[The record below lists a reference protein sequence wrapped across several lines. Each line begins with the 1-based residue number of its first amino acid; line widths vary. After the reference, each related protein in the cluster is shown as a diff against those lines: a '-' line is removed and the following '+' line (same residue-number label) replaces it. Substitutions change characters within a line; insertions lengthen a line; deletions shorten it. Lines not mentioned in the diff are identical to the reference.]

1 MDDYR
6 EPTMSTRAAD
16 GRRGQQPTM
25 DDVAAAAGVSRS
37 LVSLVMRDSPRA
49 SAHARAAVH
58 EAASRLGYRR
68 NLAASNLAAR
78 RTTTIGL
85 LLDDLHNPWFADVAD
100 GIQAVAEQQGYQVIL
115 ANGRRSSTVESRA
128 IDTFLASRVDGIVV
142 AGSRLTMPRL
152 AAVATEVPVVAV
164 GRTLAG
170 PQLGSVCADDAVGA
184 QLAVQHLAEQGH
196 RRIAHIDGGRGAGAA
211 PRRAGYVAAMRAAG
225 LQHEV
230 QVESGDFT
238 EAAGR
243 HAAQQLIRRDA
254 LPTAIF
260 TANDLSAVGVIDAL
274 DAAGVAVPGELSVVG
289 YDNTA
294 FAALHHISLTTID
307 QPRQQMGRLAAAM
320 LLATLHGS
328 GQLSHVM
335 LQPQLVV
342 RTSTAVCRSAAS
354 HA

>member
-1 MDDYR
+1 
-6 EPTMSTRAAD
+6 MSTRAGD
-16 GRRGQQPTM
+16 RRRGQQPTM
-25 DDVAAAAGVSRS
+25 DDVAAAAGVSRA

-49 SAHARAAVH
+49 SAQARTAVM
-58 EAASRLGYRR
+58 EAAARLGYRR

-78 RTTTIGL
+78 RTLTIGL

-100 GIQAVAEQQGYQVIL
+100 GIQTAAEREGYQVIL
-115 ANGRRSSTVESRA
+115 ANGRRSSAVESRA
-128 IDTFLASRVDGIVV
+128 VDTFLASRVDGIIV

-152 AAVATEVPVVAV
+152 TAVGAEVPVVAV
-164 GRTLAG
+164 GRTLTG

-184 QLAVQHLAEQGH
+184 QLAVQHLASLGH
-196 RRIAHIDGGRGAGAA
+196 RRIAHIDGGRGAGAG

-225 LQHEV
+225 LEREV
-230 QVESGDFT
+230 EIITGDFT
-238 EAAGR
+238 EEAGR
-243 HAAQQLIRRDA
+243 RSAQQLLARRN

-274 DAAGVAVPGELSVVG
+274 DAAGISVPGNVSVVG

-307 QPRQQMGRLAAAM
+307 QPRQQMGRLAATM
-320 LLATLHGS
+320 MLATLQGTGS
-328 GQLSHVM
+328 LSHVM
-335 LQPQLVV
+335 LQPQLIV
-342 RTSTAVCRSAAS
+342 RTSTGVT